1 MSSASGIRSFEQ
13 HVPRIDA
20 SAWIDA
26 TAVVIGQVEIGAEV
40 SVWCNTVIRG
50 DVNRIRIGAGS
61 NVQDLCMLHV
71 STPNPRKPDGAQLI
85 IGERVSVGHQCI
97 LHGCTLQDEVLI
109 GMGSIVMDHAEVQS
123 HVIVGA
129 GSLVPEGKVLESGHL
144 YMGRPAKLMRALT
157 AEEITYFPRLAGHYV
172 KLARRHAGL
181 PG

>member
-1 MSSASGIRSFEQ
+1 MSSASRIRPFEQ
-13 HVPRIDA
+13 HTPSIAA
-20 SAWIDA
+20 SAWIDPS
-26 TAVVIGQVEIGAEV
+26 AVLIGDIEIGADV
-40 SVWCNTVIRG
+40 SVWCNSVIRA

-71 STPNPRKPDGAQLI
+71 STPDPLRKPDGAQLI

-97 LHGCTLQDEVLI
+97 LHGCTLEDEVLI
-109 GMGSIVMDHAEVQS
+109 GMGSIVMDHAEVQK

-157 AEEITYFPRLAGHYV
+157 AAEQAYFPQLAAHYV
-172 KLARRHAGL
+172 KLARRHAGS
-181 PG
+181 